1 MEGEGSPVIDIVGD
15 TLKVPLP
22 VPLMAS
28 SSSDASSGG
37 GGSASDVAE
46 AEAED
51 DVDPCELAWSYDFG
65 VSSVT
70 VGHIQ

>member
-1 MEGEGSPVIDIVGD
+1 MP
-15 TLKVPLP
+15 PR
-22 VPLMAS
+22 
-28 SSSDASSGG
+28 GG
-37 GGSASDVAE
+37 GGSANDV

-65 VSSVT
+65 VSSVA